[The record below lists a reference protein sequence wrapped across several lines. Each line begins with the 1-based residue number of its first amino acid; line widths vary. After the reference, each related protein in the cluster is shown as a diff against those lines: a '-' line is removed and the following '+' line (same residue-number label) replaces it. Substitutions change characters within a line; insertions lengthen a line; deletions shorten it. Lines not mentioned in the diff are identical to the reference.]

1 MRKIALALGATL
13 ILSGCMTPMD
23 GYPAGGGNGYG
34 GYGNG
39 SVYGVTEG
47 SGGYGNGGYGGYSGG
62 GVSNSGSYSGLGG
75 YGLPQGVN
83 KGTLGAL
90 GGAALG
96 GYAGSQIGEGSGK
109 LAATAAGT
117 LFGALL
123 GNGIGT
129 SLDRADVAY
138 ARQAAEQAAL
148 RQQPMRWEGQ
158 NGNYGVV
165 TPGPLTHG
173 PSGEVCREY
182 QHNAYVGGRSAQIY
196 GHACQQA
203 DGSWRV
209 AG

>member
-13 ILSGCMTPMD
+13 MVSGCMTPMD
-23 GYPAGGGNGYG
+23 GYPVGGGNSYG

-39 SVYGVTEG
+39 SGYGVTG
-47 SGGYGNGGYGGYSGG
+47 GTGGYGNGGYGGYGG
-62 GVSNSGSYSGLGG
+62 TGS

-148 RQQPMRWEGQ
+148 RQQPTRWEGHS
-158 NGNYGVV
+158 GNYGVV

-173 PSGEVCREY
+173 PSGEACREY
-182 QHNAYVGGRSAQIY
+182 QHQAYVGGRSEKIY
-196 GHACQQA
+196 GHACQQP

-209 AG
+209 VG